1 MVQGATLRGFLDR
14 LDTEKMH
21 TAAEDIRVKGWKW
34 VETALSFPRGPTQ
47 QPAASALYGRPCGGG
62 RPEFGQDVI
71 PMSICRVVTALS
83 AS

>member
-1 MVQGATLRGFLDR
+1 MLSIFGSACELSKMSGGGGVMVQGATLRGFPDR

-47 QPAASALYGRPCGGG
+47 QPAASAFYGRPVWWGA
-62 RPEFGQDVI
+62 P
-71 PMSICRVVTALS
+71 
-83 AS
+83 

>member
-1 MVQGATLRGFLDR
+1 MGALMVQGATLRGFPDR

-47 QPAASALYGRPCGGG
+47 QPAASALYGRP
-62 RPEFGQDVI
+62 EFGQDVI